1 MSEGKKVGI
10 LRRGLGN
17 FYSTGTERLFSC
29 PKCNHHKQKLS
40 VNIEKDVFKCWVCD
54 YNGRSIRK
62 LIRYAGSFK
71 ELADWTELTNDDQHM
86 SLEDA
91 FFVEEEEKE
100 QIVDLPESFRSLA
113 NRDRPI
119 SSYAARNYLQQRG
132 VTKQDIVR
140 WKIGFCDKGQY
151 AGRIIIPS
159 FGLTGRPNYFIARSY
174 INDWRKYL
182 NPPAKRDI
190 VFNHLFV
197 DFDEDIIFVE
207 GAFDAIIAGPNAVPL
222 LGSTLREESRLF
234 QEVVRNDS
242 TVYIALDPDV
252 EKKTMRLIKK
262 LLNYG
267 VEVRKIDIAP
277 YGDVAEMSKKEFQK
291 RKIQSVVMNSDN
303 YLLRTLMT
311 I

>member
-1 MSEGKKVGI
+1 MSEGKKIGI
-10 LRRGLGN
+10 LRRVLGN
-17 FYSTGTERLFSC
+17 FYSTGTERLFFC
-29 PKCNHHKQKLS
+29 PKCNHHKHKLS

-71 ELADWTELTNDDQHM
+71 DLADWTELTDDEQPM

-91 FFVEEEEKE
+91 FFVEEEEEE
-100 QIVDLPESFRSLA
+100 QIIDLPEGFHSLA
-113 NRDRPI
+113 NRDRLI

-132 VTKQDIVR
+132 ITKQDIVR

-174 INDWRKYL
+174 INDWRK
-182 NPPAKRDI
+182 
-190 VFNHLFV
+190 
-197 DFDEDIIFVE
+197 FDEDIIFVE

-222 LGSTLREESRLF
+222 LGSTLREESKLF

-277 YGDVAEMSKKEFQK
+277 YGDVAEMPKEEFKK
-291 RKIQSVVMNSDN
+291 RKIQSVVMDSNN